1 MLMLII
7 QSNVGIYYSDNLLF
21 RYIVRIFLWFALGIL
36 IIFILDIIEDQFP
49 TLHLDVLIVLK

>member
-1 MLMLII
+1 MLII

>member
-1 MLMLII
+1 MLII
-7 QSNVGIYYSDNLLF
+7 QSNFGIYYSDNLLF

>member
-1 MLMLII
+1 MLII

-36 IIFILDIIEDQFP
+36 IIFMLDIIEDQFP
-49 TLHLDVLIVLK
+49 TLDLDVLIVLK

>member
-1 MLMLII
+1 MLII
-7 QSNVGIYYSDNLLF
+7 QSNVRIYYSDNLLF

>member
-1 MLMLII
+1 MLII

-49 TLHLDVLIVLK
+49 TLDLDVLIVLK

>member
-1 MLMLII
+1 MLII
-7 QSNVGIYYSDNLLF
+7 QSNVGIYHSDNLLF
-21 RYIVRIFLWFALGIL
+21 RYVFFLWFALGIL

>member
-49 TLHLDVLIVLK
+49 TLHLDELIVLK